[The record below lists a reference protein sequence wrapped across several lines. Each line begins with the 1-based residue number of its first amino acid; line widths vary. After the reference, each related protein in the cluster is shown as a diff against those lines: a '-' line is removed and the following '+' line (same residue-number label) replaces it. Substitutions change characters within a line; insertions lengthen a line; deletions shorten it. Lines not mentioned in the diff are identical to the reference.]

1 MFKNLKIKIK
11 IKNWVK
17 FLNPPPKIGS
27 LDITD
32 LTIRYLIFDLAVG
45 GGKPK
50 KQASLR
56 LPAGIIKNG
65 QVKDKVKLT
74 AALTTLHKQIGR
86 FKTPLNVIVS
96 ISAANVYTQ
105 TFNLSL
111 LAEGSVDEAARL
123 NLQMISPIDIRSA
136 YYDWQVIGEGD
147 KRGDRMNFMGAF
159 VISRVIDDLVESLDN
174 ARFIPVAIESSPMS
188 LTRTISYLA
197 PKGLSKPYL
206 AFNLSNDGL
215 DFFILKNGSLY
226 FNQFISWAT
235 LQAKGGGAEV
245 NIAVI
250 KDVVTTEI
258 RRIVNFYTSKWG
270 GIIEDLVLMSVV
282 ANKEL
287 VADIK
292 KNFKLDVHEV
302 SLAKY
307 PDLSVSWAVALGAAL
322 RGLVSRDKD
331 NFISLSSV
339 GTEEKFQQSRILSFM
354 LFWRNITI
362 ASLVGLFLIYGIF
375 DFSLARSLA
384 GLKGKLAEA
393 PVGLKKDEIEQLEQE
408 AKEFNSLVDKTF
420 LAKNQSVKWSTFFRI
435 IKSLAG
441 RNILLT
447 QVQLRSDNLTVSVRG
462 SANNERSVIS
472 FKNILIKEENFEN
485 ISLPLTSIRIYPDC
499 RASFAVT
506 FKLKKWPL

>member
-1 MFKNLKIKIK
+1 MFKNLKLK

-17 FLNPPPKIGS
+17 FLNPSPKIGS
-27 LDITD
+27 LYITD
-32 LTIRYLIFDLAVG
+32 STIRYLIFDLQTG

-50 KQASLR
+50 RQASLR

-65 QVKDKVKLT
+65 QVKDKAKLT
-74 AALTTLHKQIGR
+74 VALTNLHKQISR
-86 FKTPLNVIVS
+86 FKTPLNVIIS

-105 TFNLSL
+105 TFNLPL
-111 LAEGSVDEAARL
+111 LAEGKVDEAARL

-136 YYDWQVIGEGD
+136 YYDWQIIGEGD
-147 KRGDRMNFMGAF
+147 ERGDRLNFMGAF

-174 ARFIPVAIESSPMS
+174 ARFVPVAIESVPMS

-197 PKGLSKPYL
+197 PKGLGKPYL
-206 AFNLSNDGL
+206 AFNLSSDGL

-226 FNQFISWAT
+226 FNQFISWTA

-250 KDVVTTEI
+250 KDVVNTEI
-258 RRIVNFYTSKWG
+258 RRILNFYTSKWG
-270 GIIEDLVLMSVV
+270 GIIEDLVLISVI

-292 KNFKLDVHEV
+292 KNFQLDVHEV

-307 PDLSVSWAVALGAAL
+307 PDLSASWAAVLGAAL

-339 GTEEKFQQSRILSFM
+339 GTEEKFQQSRVLSFM
-354 LFWRNITI
+354 LFWRNVII
-362 ASLVGLFLIYGIF
+362 ASLIGLFLIYSIF

-384 GLKGKLAEA
+384 SLRGKLAEA
-393 PVGLKKDEIEQLEQE
+393 PVGLKTDEIEQLERE
-408 AKEFNSLVDKTF
+408 AQEFNSLVDKTF
-420 LAKNQSVKWSTFFRI
+420 IAQNQSVRWSMFFRI
-435 IKSLAG
+435 LKSLAG

-447 QVQLRSDNLTVSVRG
+447 QIQLRQDNLTVSVRG
-462 SANNERSVIS
+462 SANSERSVIN
-472 FKNILIKEENFEN
+472 FKNILVKEENFEDV
-485 ISLPLTSIRIYPDC
+485 SLPLTSIRIDLDG

-506 FKLKKWPL
+506 FKLKKWPF